1 MSTIYTNPSTT
12 NLGNTVFEHLA
23 SSNTKDTLADAQRA
37 SGNHISKLEE
47 DFAQAASLGSSPDEV
62 SAWAKKNGYGDVKNQ
77 NALISMI
84 QSKLD
89 RSSQVFLTLQKVRD
103 RAHDMMME
111 IIRSIGKM

>member
-1 MSTIYTNPSTT
+1 MSTIYTNPSST
-12 NLGNTVFEHLA
+12 NLGNTVFEQLA
-23 SSNTKDTLADAQRA
+23 ASNTKDELADAQRT
-37 SGNHISKLEE
+37 SGNHISKLEQ
-47 DFAQAASLGSSPDEV
+47 DFAGAASLDNNPEEV

-77 NALISMI
+77 SALISMI